1 MKIQKITTLFLM
13 FAFSMLAITS
23 VAQPN
28 WSVNPSQFAYSM
40 TITGKV
46 AIDNKLSENPDDMVA
61 AFIDG
66 ECRGVANVK
75 YQSVLDEY
83 FVFLMIYSNEP
94 IDTIAIKIYDA
105 DNDIEIVAEQTVDFQ
120 VNGIIGSVSSPF
132 LFSEKSQTFSADILS
147 FEIYK
152 QYGPTYINNSII
164 FLMQEMDGDLSSIAP
179 VFQLSVGAKAFVD
192 GVEQVSGVTVN
203 NFKRSVKYTV
213 VSRLGEKK
221 YYTVTVRKAI
231 DSSTKIVL
239 SNTTVAENE
248 DSVFIGNIT
257 VNPELSDI
265 NYEFSLSS
273 VSQSE
278 NEFFYIE
285 GDKLFAKGPFNFE
298 QQSQYAVN
306 IKLDIENGISRQ
318 KLFVIDVLDRN
329 DPPSGISLTTSIL
342 SESTNINSWVAR
354 LVVDDEDENDIHK
367 FILKIGNGENDNGN
381 DYFSINGDSLF
392 LKNPLNELGQDTLSV
407 FIEVSDN
414 SNSTFKKQWN
424 FKITDRNFA
433 PRFLNKPLNYAIQN
447 QVYVYSVEVADT
459 EGDVLEISFENLPD
473 WLKYNNVTKL
483 LSGTPLNEDVADYI
497 FNIVVSDGEKVS
509 KQLITL
515 SVLNVNDPPE
525 INVFPESYLFFTNI
539 EKSVELPKNCITDPD
554 IDDKLTFRLSLENN
568 SALPGWLSFNS
579 ETMTLS
585 GNPPKN
591 QVGEYSLKLTATD
604 KGKLKEWVVFGLE
617 VAIPT
622 AIDKVNNQAVFN
634 VYPNPF
640 HNRIYID
647 ISNGEDA
654 IVDIYNVSGQKIKQ
668 VNLLPG
674 KKQSVSIPDALPGI
688 YSVEIKQGDKKFISK
703 IIKQ

>member
-13 FAFSMLAITS
+13 FAFSILAITS

-46 AIDNKLSENPDDMVA
+46 SIDNKLSENPGDIVA
-61 AFIDG
+61 AFING
-66 ECRGVANVK
+66 ECRGVANIK

-94 IDTIAIKIYDA
+94 NDTITIKIYDA
-105 DNDIEIVAEQTVDFQ
+105 DNDMEIVAEQTVDFQ

-132 LFSEKSQTFSADILS
+132 LFSEKSQTFSADIIS

-152 QYGPTYINNSII
+152 QIGATYISNSII
-164 FLMQEMDGDLSSIAP
+164 ILMQEVDGDLSSIAP

-203 NFKRSVKYTV
+203 SFKRPVKYTI
-213 VSRLGEKK
+213 VSRSGEKK
-221 YYTVTVRKAI
+221 YYTVTVRKVI
-231 DSSTKIVL
+231 DTSTKIVL

-257 VNPELSDI
+257 VNPGLSDI
-265 NYEFSLSS
+265 DYEFSLSS
-273 VSQSE
+273 TSQSE

-285 GDKLFAKGPFNFE
+285 DNKLFAKGPFNFE

-306 IKLDIENGISRQ
+306 IKLDTEIENSRQ

-329 DPPSGISLTTSIL
+329 DAPSGISLTTSVL

-367 FILKIGNGENDNGN
+367 FIFETGNGENDKGN
-381 DYFSINGDSLF
+381 DFFFINGDSLV
-392 LKNPLNELGQDTLSV
+392 LKNSLKELEQDTFSI
-407 FIEVSDN
+407 FIEVSDS
-414 SNSTFKKQWN
+414 SNLTFRREWN
-424 FKITDRNFA
+424 FKITDMNFA
-433 PRFLNKPLNYAIQN
+433 PKFLNKPLNYAIQN

-459 EGDVLEISFENLPD
+459 EGDQLEISFENLPN

-483 LSGTPLNEDVADYI
+483 LSGIPLNEDVADYI
-497 FNIVVSDGEKVS
+497 FNIVVSDGGKVS

-525 INVFPESYLFFTNI
+525 INVFPGSYLFLTNV
-539 EKSVELPKNCITDPD
+539 EKSVELPKNCIADPD

-568 SALPGWLSFNS
+568 SALPDWLSFNT
-579 ETMTLS
+579 ETMTLM
-585 GNPPKN
+585 GNPPKD
-591 QVGEYSLKLTATD
+591 QVGVYNLKLTATD
-604 KGKLKEWVVFGLE
+604 KGKLKEWVVFGIE

-622 AIDKVNNQAVFN
+622 AVLNSNLAEYK

-640 HNRIYID
+640 SKQIYID
-647 ISNGEDA
+647 IPEGEDA
-654 IVDIYNVSGQKIKQ
+654 ILGVYTILGQQVKELILSPGLKQ
-668 VNLLPG
+668 SITLENILPG
-674 KKQSVSIPDALPGI
+674 V
-688 YSVEIKQGDKKFISK
+688 YYFEIKQGEERFINK
-703 IIKQ
+703 VIKQ